1 MVESGNFPL
10 FIQFRRAYTIF
21 FRLRVYPFII
31 KIFLRGIACL
41 GTSDDQE
48 WNSGQASF

>member
-1 MVESGNFPL
+1 MVESGNFPYL
-10 FIQFRRAYTIF
+10 NNSEGHTQFYFI
-21 FRLRVYPFII
+21 LRVYPFII